1 MAIEELNKKIEKEET
16 ERRKRYPLL
25 DIVNNRAEIRSI
37 SEDALKYCVDVYP
50 ELKALHEQN
59 LWEIV
64 PRITIELLK
73 EVFSFVAE
81 KKSKESGEIS
91 YDLGE
96 FLKVGIEYGTTDDAE
111 KEGTFNPI
119 ISVKS
124 EMYFDNVI
132 DVNNKV
138 PSEKADFG
146 DSVTL
151 QEICTKVTDTLMSKF
166 GIKVSHYTAI
176 LNLFASFMRMTKQYL
191 IKHRDDTEYGVE
203 INLADVVDLSIEKYI
218 GDSGD
223 EYCIQIAPGQIAK
236 LQFAKNDDVTENGGT
251 DNSGK

>member
-1 MAIEELNKKIEKEET
+1 MAIEELTKKIEKEET

-25 DIVNNRAEIRSI
+25 DIVNNRAEIRMI

-50 ELKALHEQN
+50 ELKALYDQN

-73 EVFSFVAE
+73 EVFSFVAG
-81 KKSKESGEIS
+81 KKSKEAGEIS

-96 FLKVGIEYGTTDDAE
+96 FIKVGIEYGTTDDAE

-124 EMYFDNVI
+124 EMTYDNMVDI
-132 DVNNKV
+132 NNKV
-138 PSEKADFG
+138 PKDKADFG
-146 DSVTL
+146 DSVVL
-151 QEICTKVTDTLMSKF
+151 QDICTKVTDTLMKKF
-166 GIKVSHYTAI
+166 GVKVSHYTAV
-176 LNLFASFMRMTKQYL
+176 LNLFAAFMRMTKQYL

-203 INLADVVDLSIEKYI
+203 INLADVVDMSIEKYI
-218 GDSGD
+218 GESGD

-236 LQFAKNDDVTENGGT
+236 LQFAKNDDVTENGT
-251 DNSGK
+251 DSESK